1 MDKINL
7 KAVLLQN
14 MGEDSADFLPI
25 MGDEK
30 ELLNDNMQIPDTLPI
45 LPLRNTVL
53 FPGVIIPINIG
64 RDKSLKL
71 IKDSYRQ
78 SALIGVVAQKDTNT
92 ENPDINDLYQIGTV
106 ASILK
111 ILEMPDGTTTAIIQ
125 GKRRFLLEDIL
136 YDDPYHVGKIS
147 LKKEEG
153 VPKNDPEY
161 NAIAESLKDMA
172 SKIVKYSSHIPN
184 EAGFA
189 LKNIESMLFLINFI
203 SSNTD
208 VDYQNKQELLEI
220 DNLKQRAIKLLEIL
234 SKQVSLLELKND
246 IQKKVKM
253 DIDKQQR
260 EYFLHQQMKTIQ
272 DELGGNP
279 TDEEIK
285 ELEELAE
292 TKEWNGNVR
301 EIFNKEL
308 NKLKRLNP
316 SSPDYSVQSNY
327 LREMLDLPWNH
338 LSEDNLDLEHAR
350 QVLDADHFGLEKV
363 KERILEY
370 LAVLKLKADM
380 KSPILCLYGP
390 PGVGKTSLGKSVARA
405 LNREFV
411 RMSLGGLHD
420 ESEIRGH
427 RKTYIG
433 AMPGRILQSIKKAG
447 TSNPVFILDE
457 IDKVGNDFRGD
468 PQSALLEVL
477 DPEQNG
483 SFHDNFLDID
493 YDLSKVMFIATAND
507 LSTIAGPLRDRMEI
521 IEVTGYLME
530 EKREIAKR
538 HLIPKQLENHGIT
551 AGHVTIPDEI
561 IDLIIEKYTR
571 ESGVRSL
578 DMTIAKIMRHVARKV
593 AMNKKFTITLDENKV
608 KEYLGSPI
616 FSREEYQ
623 GNELPGVVTGL
634 AWTAAGGEILYI
646 ESSYSKGKGHLSLTG
661 NLGEV
666 MKESATLALEYIKSH
681 AKEIGIDEKMF
692 EENDI
697 HVHVPAGAVPKD
709 GPSAGI
715 TMVTALVSALT
726 GRKVKKAIAMTG
738 EITLRGKVLPVGGI
752 REKILAAKRAG
763 IKEIILCSENKKDI
777 DDIKK
782 RIPERAEIP
791 LCGSY
796 QRSAG
801 NSASKSIKE
810 SPVRPMVF
818 SYNGDSSPT

>member
-1 MDKINL
+1 
-7 KAVLLQN
+7 
-14 MGEDSADFLPI
+14 
-25 MGDEK
+25 
-30 ELLNDNMQIPDTLPI
+30 
-45 LPLRNTVL
+45 
-53 FPGVIIPINIG
+53 
-64 RDKSLKL
+64 
-71 IKDSYRQ
+71 
-78 SALIGVVAQKDTNT
+78 
-92 ENPDINDLYQIGTV
+92 
-106 ASILK
+106 
-111 ILEMPDGTTTAIIQ
+111 
-125 GKRRFLLEDIL
+125 
-136 YDDPYHVGKIS
+136 
-147 LKKEEG
+147 
-153 VPKNDPEY
+153 
-161 NAIAESLKDMA
+161 
-172 SKIVKYSSHIPN
+172 
-184 EAGFA
+184 
-189 LKNIESMLFLINFI
+189 MLFLINFI

-726 GRKVKKAIAMTG
+726 SRKVKKAIAMTG

-782 RIPERAEIP
+782 EY
-791 LCGSY
+791 LKGLKFHY
-796 QRSAG
+796 VDH
-801 NSASKSIKE
+801 IKE
-810 SPVRPMVF
+810 VLETALLKS
-818 SYNGDSSPT
+818 